1 MATSFVENVNLLASK
16 VDVVEEANSLF
27 DEGVI
32 PILEEIAL
40 LDLDEA
46 IADLKKGNYL
56 GNRKIDINL
65 ALNIQGI
72 TQDLIDKDPDEAEAI
87 WTNPSNTVLYNKAT
101 ATFVD
106 GTVIELPFLF
116 DGNPV
121 TVSTHGDLL
130 AQLSRLDYASAQA
143 QVDSLYQ
150 IIVSDNTDY
159 IITIDSIAYTY
170 SSGVGATRESI
181 IAG

>member
-27 DEGVI
+27 DENVI
-32 PILEEIAL
+32 TVLEEIAD
-40 LDLDEA
+40 LDLDAA
-46 IADLKKGNYL
+46 IEDLKKGNYL

-65 ALNIQGI
+65 ALNMQGI
-72 TQDLIDKDPDEAEAI
+72 TQELINKHPEQAEAI
-87 WTNPSNTVLYNKAT
+87 WVNPANTVLYNKAT

-121 TVSTHGDLL
+121 TISTHGDL
-130 AQLSRLDYASAQA
+130 S
-143 QVDSLYQ
+143 
-150 IIVSDNTDY
+150 
-159 IITIDSIAYTY
+159 
-170 SSGVGATRESI
+170 
-181 IAG
+181 

>member
-1 MATSFVENVNLLASK
+1 MAGSFVENVNLLASK
-16 VDVVEEANSLF
+16 IDVVEEANSLF

-72 TQDLIDKDPDEAEAI
+72 TQDLIDKEPY
-87 WTNPSNTVLYNKAT
+87 PKVLFLCISLPKA
-101 ATFVD
+101 
-106 GTVIELPFLF
+106 P
-116 DGNPV
+116 
-121 TVSTHGDLL
+121 
-130 AQLSRLDYASAQA
+130 
-143 QVDSLYQ
+143 
-150 IIVSDNTDY
+150 
-159 IITIDSIAYTY
+159 
-170 SSGVGATRESI
+170 
-181 IAG
+181 